1 MSPEVTGFPVMVLCL
16 TSVVVGGARHPMGAV
31 LGAAVA
37 VCLPELFRG
46 LQGSWL
52 LAYAVATLAV
62 VLWAPDGL
70 AGLIDRLRGARRPP
84 HDCPRRTSLPAAGA
98 AAAGAR
104 RGRPSASAASTR
116 WSMSPSLERGEIV
129 GLIGPNGSGKTT
141 LLNVISGLERA
152 DAGTITLDATRI
164 ERLPPHAIARA
175 GIGRTFQTP
184 R

>member
-1 MSPEVTGFPVMVLCL
+1 MLLCL

-52 LAYAVATLAV
+52 LAYAAATLAV

-70 AGLIDRLRGARRPP
+70 AGLLDRLRRALRADAASAASPP
-84 HDCPRRTSLPAAGA
+84 VPGA

-104 RGRPSASAASTR
+104 PRSASASAASQALDDVSFT
-116 WSMSPSLERGEIV
+116 LDRGEIV

-141 LLNVISGLERA
+141 LLNVDQRPGAR
-152 DAGTITLDATRI
+152 
-164 ERLPPHAIARA
+164 RLRRHHRS
-175 GIGRTFQTP
+175 T
-184 R
+184 